1 MPARRD
7 QSEPITVERIE
18 RALDTLALVMVQ
30 SGEEG
35 SVYLPIYQRL
45 ERELTELRAEEDAMS
60 RVLAR
65 VRRSMARTEG
75 RP

>member
-18 RALDTLALVMVQ
+18 CALDTLALVMVR

-35 SVYLPIYQRL
+35 RVYLPLYQNL
-45 ERELTELRAEEDAMS
+45 EQELTKLRAEEDAMS
-60 RVLAR
+60 SVLAR
-65 VRRSMARTEG
+65 VRRSTARTEG